1 MLINNRN
8 LIIISTKMRKLYI
21 VMAYKYNNMQLS
33 QTELKVL
40 EQVAYGNDRIE
51 NIAHNIH
58 RSNSQIYRAKQSLL
72 EYGFLHLNNGKLEPE
87 KSINSSLILILLSRY
102 PNLIELFSD
111 SGLKILMSILKPK
124 SINEIMKETN
134 LNKSTIYKKIMMG
147 RNISA
152 IIMNKNRKYTI
163 NEKIWPNLKNYLEE
177 NKKFEETI
185 DNRIPVNSVIYHKN
199 EDEILFS
206 NKSELKATLTAFS
219 LYEKY
224 GIKLFLPTHFYYLPN
239 KELSKK
245 EILLHS
251 IYVISKEKDYRYL
264 TYVALF
270 YIKYRDEFLKI
281 KNPILKKIDNI
292 LKGDRIEGYPTL
304 DEIREKGALY
314 DIRI

>member
-1 MLINNRN
+1 
-8 LIIISTKMRKLYI
+8 MRKLYI
-21 VMAYKYNNMQLS
+21 AMAYKYNNMQLS
-33 QTELKVL
+33 QTELRIL

-134 LNKSTIYKKIMMG
+134 LNKSTIYKKIRIG

-199 EDEILFS
+199 EDGILFS

-219 LYEKY
+219 VYEKY

-251 IYVISKEKDYRYL
+251 IYVINKEKDYRYL

-270 YIKYRDEFLKI
+270 YIKYRGEFSKI